1 MPSLLPHPPHP
12 AFTVIS
18 GHLREAALALFADYE
33 IPVRARAVPRA
44 MPARGLVAPGSIAA
58 IGFAGRGIRGSVV
71 MVALDT
77 AVEAWL
83 AALEEPPID
92 LADVLGEFSNM
103 LLGRL
108 KTRLLAEGIALSVS
122 TPTTT
127 SGSGMRVSMP
137 PGASTWVSLDG
148 DGWELDVRID
158 AYFDATFALE
168 HSTRSYA
175 PAEAGAV
182 ILF

>member
-1 MPSLLPHPPHP
+1 ML
-12 AFTVIS
+12 A
-18 GHLREAALALFADYE
+18 GHLREAALTLFAAYE
-33 IPVRARAVPRA
+33 MPARIRALPRA
-44 MPARGLVAPGSIAA
+44 MPARGLGEPAGIAA

-71 MVALDT
+71 LVALDSS
-77 AVEAWL
+77 VEAWL
-83 AALEEPPID
+83 AAIEEPPTD
-92 LADVLGEFSNM
+92 LADALGEFSNM

-108 KTRLLAEGIALSVS
+108 KGRLLAEGIAVSIS

-127 SGSGMRVSMP
+127 SGSGLRVSVP
-137 PGASTWVSLDG
+137 PGASTWVSVDG
-148 DGWELDVRID
+148 DGWELDVRLD

-168 HSTRSYA
+168 HSIRSP